1 MRRKITYVLCLA
13 MVCLLCACGKTESYE
28 NVSYNG
34 VTGAELKEQAD
45 TSVNNIVNYYVI
57 ASMLGGIE
65 SVDERLEDAAKICGE
80 SKYKV
85 FYATLNE
92 MNYSSSV
99 ENMEEEYAV
108 LPTWDEMVNEYG
120 SLLIDENTGLVASKD
135 FEVTKSGNT
144 LTTDMIITFE
154 KNDKKTDVTFE
165 MVYDATNMELTGIT
179 LNPVESTGAKLAK
192 AGQNTLI
199 SLAIVFSVLILI
211 SLIIFSFKLFTLFDK
226 KAKQPKKSVE
236 KSDDKEVVADASVK
250 SEEVKVENVVDD
262 SELIAVIAAAIAA
275 SEGKTINDFV
285 VRSINR
291 R

>member
-13 MVCLLCACGKTESYE
+13 MVCLLCACGKSDSSG
-28 NVSYNG
+28 NSSYNG
-34 VTGAELKEQAD
+34 VSEKELKSQAI
-45 TSVNNIVNYYVI
+45 TSVSDIYYFNSI
-57 ASMLGGIE
+57 AEASGGLEMLDKYL
-65 SVDERLEDAAKICGE
+65 DEQEKLSGD

-85 FYATLNE
+85 FASMINSSGILCYASNID
-92 MNYSSSV
+92 
-99 ENMEEEYAV
+99 EEYEV
-108 LPTWDEMVNEYG
+108 LPNWKELIDSYG
-120 SLLIDENTGLVASKD
+120 DVIIDENTGKIANKD

-144 LTTDMIITFE
+144 LTTDMIIMFE
-154 KNDKKTDVTFE
+154 KDGKKTEVTFE

-211 SLIIFSFKLFTLFDK
+211 SLIIYSFKLFSLFDK
-226 KAKQPKKSVE
+226 KSKQSKKATEELAEAETDSE
-236 KSDDKEVVADASVK
+236 KNKEVK
-250 SEEVKVENVVDD
+250 IENIVND